1 LEIILIYISEWC
13 FETLQRNQKSDK
25 LIKSTS
31 YTETPPV
38 RLLYGKKTNWFTLL
52 VKKINRDTIT

>member
-1 LEIILIYISEWC
+1 MV
-13 FETLQRNQKSDK
+13 FQDTTKKSKIDK

-31 YTETPPV
+31 NTETPPV
-38 RLLYGKKTNWFTLL
+38 RPLYGKKTNWFTLL